1 MVVNGFWYGSELGEL
16 EKLCIESWIKNGY
29 EFYLWVYDL
38 DIEVPDKV
46 VIANA
51 NHIVQFSEYFTYDE
65 GHSKGTPIAFSNL
78 FRAELLYQRG
88 GLYIDLDV
96 LCLKP
101 YHFNKRFVFS
111 EQVDSGWDYHVA
123 TCILYSEN
131 AGEELFKDWID
142 WIIAKRNSKRSTT
155 HGDLGPNLLT
165 PLIISRD
172 MKEYVLS
179 KHYFCPID
187 WQSLKDIFD
196 YKGDSY
202 GIHLYRSG
210 WDDEDYKNIDKLK
223 FQNSIE
229 ENLTKWTYP
238 GAWSKDGDEWDDQA
252 IFCNQP
258 YEIWK
263 NSIVENFIRENSNNS
278 VLEIGCGHG
287 RWSEY
292 LINFADHVSLVD
304 LNGEYIDFC
313 RGRFKDK
320 KNVTFFKNDGKSLGY
335 IEDNSIDFI
344 WSYDVFVHIDKKT
357 QFDYFLEFK
366 RVLKTNGKCIIHH
379 TVGDITG
386 SVEPGWRS
394 KISRSDFNNMLMEA
408 ELDLNYQT
416 QSWGKKDEFNCKLFN
431 DSISVIT
438 KI

>member
-1 MVVNGFWYGSELGEL
+1 MKTYKDLIKKLKGYEKIIVSGPQRTGTTYCAQELARDLFNNKRIDEGSFHICNEKEFMAFLQSKNVVIQAPGMTHLLHRIPKMKSLIIIFMYRSQDDINKSEDRIGWGPPEFEREKKKYLAEGFNV
-16 EKLCIESWIKNGY
+16 EKFSRNSAMKYSTWETQKPFIKN
-29 EFYLWVYDL
+29 EFIEVEYDVL
-38 DIEVPDKV
+38 KYTPGFVPKESRAHFGIKQLRIYRDIEV
-46 VIANA
+46 
-51 NHIVQFSEYFTYDE
+51 T
-65 GHSKGTPIAFSNL
+65 
-78 FRAELLYQRG
+78 
-88 GLYIDLDV
+88 
-96 LCLKP
+96 
-101 YHFNKRFVFS
+101 
-111 EQVDSGWDYHVA
+111 
-123 TCILYSEN
+123 
-131 AGEELFKDWID
+131 
-142 WIIAKRNSKRSTT
+142 
-155 HGDLGPNLLT
+155 
-165 PLIISRD
+165 
-172 MKEYVLS
+172 
-179 KHYFCPID
+179 
-187 WQSLKDIFD
+187 
-196 YKGDSY
+196 
-202 GIHLYRSG
+202 
-210 WDDEDYKNIDKLK
+210 
-223 FQNSIE
+223 QNSIE

-304 LNGEYIDFC
+304 LNGEHIDFC

-431 DSISVIT
+431 DSISIIT